1 MVVSNI
7 VYFHPENWESFPIF
21 TTMEPTTNQLSI
33 FVAPFPG
40 WPGCHGNQVVVP
52 SCGAIIAG
60 VFFCADDP
68 PMKGE
73 ERFEDWTDEAWT
85 NYEKTPQNLR
95 LQKTFIQNTRV
106 VATQISCYFHSY
118 LTTWGND
125 PIWLLHIFQMGWFNH
140 QLEDDDLNLK
150 LPCIESVLT
159 TLGSQPSPSAM
170 IQC

>member
-1 MVVSNI
+1 VVVSNI
-7 VYFHPENWESFPIF
+7 VYFHPENWGNFPF
-21 TTMEPTTNQLSI
+21 SLRFFRWVGSTTNQLSI

-85 NYEKTPQNLR
+85 NYVKNPAE
-95 LQKTFIQNTRV
+95 FE
-106 VATQISCYFHSY
+106 VAENVQFKMLGWLATHISCYFHSY

-125 PIWLLHIFQMGWFNH
+125 PI
-140 QLEDDDLNLK
+140 
-150 LPCIESVLT
+150 
-159 TLGSQPSPSAM
+159 
-170 IQC
+170 